1 MPNLKYKP
9 KGKKIPGYYWLKPQT
24 KNKMQ
29 WILSNSDYAD
39 YFNSET
45 SLVDQSIA
53 FMYFIMVNKKYD
65 PILKAFLEPPTT
77 SEK

>member
-1 MPNLKYKP
+1 
-9 KGKKIPGYYWLKPQT
+9 
-24 KNKMQ
+24 MQ

-53 FMYFIMVNKKYD
+53 FMYFTMVNKKYD
-65 PILKAFLEPPTT
+65 PILKAFLEPPTA